1 MLQNQARVAR
11 SRGRPQLRSDE
22 ETLRLVVEA
31 AAGQFQTRGYAGTAM
46 GEVAQLAGISTKT
59 LYRLVP
65 AKDVLFN
72 MVVEERIGRFMLDI
86 DEAALAG
93 LDLAAALA
101 RILTAYGA
109 LTLAADTVAL
119 NRLVLGESDRF
130 PELGT
135 SFYQRAIRPTHA
147 AMSGWLRRQAE
158 AGLIRLD
165 DPDLATGM
173 LRGMMIQEPQRATM
187 LGQRAA
193 PDAAEI
199 AARAGACAKLFL
211 DGCRA

>member
-31 AAGQFQTRGYAGTAM
+31 ASGQFQTRGYAGTAM

-72 MVVEERIGRFMLDI
+72 MVVEERIGRFLLDI

-93 LDLAAALA
+93 LELEAALA

-109 LTLAADTVAL
+109 LTLSADTVGL

-135 SFYQRAIRPTHA
+135 SFYQRAIRPTHG

-158 AGLIRLD
+158 AGRLRLA

-173 LRGMMIQEPQRATM
+173 LRGMMVQDPQRATM

-193 PDAAEI
+193 PEPEEI
-199 AARAGACAKLFL
+199 ASRAQACARLFL

>member
-11 SRGRPQLRSDE
+11 SRGRPQLRTDE

-31 AAGQFQTRGYAGTAM
+31 ASGQFQTRGYAGTAM

-72 MVVEERIGRFMLDI
+72 MVVEERIGRFLLDI
-86 DEAALAG
+86 DEATLAG
-93 LDLAAALA
+93 LELEAALA
-101 RILTAYGA
+101 RILAAYGT
-109 LTLAADTVAL
+109 LTLSADTVAL
-119 NRLVLGESDRF
+119 NRLVLGECDRF
-130 PELGT
+130 PEIGT

-158 AGLIRLD
+158 AGLLRLA

-173 LRGMMIQEPQRATM
+173 LRGMMIQDPQRAAM

-199 AARAGACAKLFL
+199 AARAQACARLFL